1 LNHTNCLQEHS
12 SRSTSAGEGL
22 GREKRRGH
30 EPLTREKSGEEIQR
44 ETEKINTFLDSGANI
59 HVFKNKNI
67 FSSLTHDS
75 TRLQTACGGK
85 ENNTAQKGQ
94 IKNLFYSTG
103 KPAHLHARGEGVVCE
118 NLKDNLISV
127 GKMCDNGHTI
137 IFHTGGYTIFEGE
150 VVVQG
155 EGVHAQGRDAK
166 TGLYPLTLITH
177 RPGEKNFGDCR
188 PEGSTYP
195 GGGRRTPKLNKN
207 QNQNEEEQEEKLLT
221 CHTHARMHNALR
233 RIKSTQKRRE
243 EKEKESVCVWGGG
256 VCHNHNPKLTHT

>member
-1 LNHTNCLQEHS
+1 MQAKGGAAEYEPHRVE
-12 SRSTSAGEGL
+12 RKDEGTSPRGL
-22 GREKRRGH
+22 
-30 EPLTREKSGEEIQR
+30 LTREKSGEEIER
-44 ETEKINTFLDSGANI
+44 EIEKRKTFLDSGANI

-166 TGLYPLTLITH
+166 TGLDPHSSHIGPAKKFLGTAGPRLH
-177 RPGEKNFGDCR
+177 LSRWRSKD
-188 PEGSTYP
+188 
-195 GGGRRTPKLNKN
+195 K
-207 QNQNEEEQEEKLLT
+207 
-221 CHTHARMHNALR
+221 
-233 RIKSTQKRRE
+233 IKQKS
-243 EKEKESVCVWGGG
+243 KSK
-256 VCHNHNPKLTHT
+256 